1 MPEIETQTEARF
13 TRKPIAASTVKKYEQ
28 AIARLK
34 DLDLQKPEEFF
45 NYVKER
51 QEENRGKGKDFAES
65 FEKLNLSAIKWY
77 LSKENKD
84 FPDAYQKRIDELYNR
99 QNNNDLDQNLSEKL
113 KAKFVPYDK
122 LLEVQK
128 GLDEKKDK
136 TDKEWLDYVITS
148 LYTLNPPIRN
158 NYGDMKVFKRR
169 DDRRKGNELVW
180 RVKNPIIV
188 MRDYKNAGTN
198 GAVELPISKS
208 LQKVITEW
216 FNHLKVIP
224 SHILGAKYSDTQ
236 TTKLVAGAFG
246 KGKFIGI
253 DNLRHAFIQHHLPAI
268 ATDTRAR
275 KNLADRMLHSVERQ
289 SAYFSK
295 NLD

>member
-34 DLDLQKPEEFF
+34 DLNLQKPEEFF
-45 NYVKER
+45 NYVKDKEL
-51 QEENRGKGKDFAES
+51 GES

-77 LSKENKD
+77 LSKENMD

-99 QNNNDLDQNLSEKL
+99 QNDRDLDQNLSEKL
-113 KAKFVPYDK
+113 KDKFVPFDK
-122 LLEVQK
+122 LAEAQK
-128 GLDEKKDK
+128 ALAEKDK
-136 TDKEWLDYVITS
+136 TDKEFLDYVITS

-169 DDRRKGNELVW
+169 DDRRKGNELIW
-180 RVKNPIIV
+180 RIKNPIIV
-188 MRDYKNAGTN
+188 MRDYKNAGSN

-224 SHILGAKYSDTQ
+224 SHILGAKYSDSQ
-236 TTKLVAGAFG
+236 TTKLIAGAFG

-253 DNLRHAFIQHHLPAI
+253 DNLRHAYIQHHLPDI

-289 SAYFSK
+289 QAYFSK
-295 NLD
+295 NI

>member
-13 TRKPIAASTVKKYEQ
+13 TRKPIGESTKKKYEQ
-28 AIARLK
+28 AINRLK

-45 NYVKER
+45 NYVKEK
-51 QEENRGKGKDFAES
+51 ELGES

-77 LSKENKD
+77 LSKENLN
-84 FPDAYQKRIDELYNR
+84 FPDAYQKRIDALYNR
-99 QNNNDLDQNLSEKL
+99 QNESDMDQNLSDKL
-113 KAKFVPYDK
+113 KAKFVSYDK

-128 GLDEKKDK
+128 ELADKDK
-136 TDKEWLDYVITS
+136 TDKEWLDYVIIS

-158 NYGDMKVFKRR
+158 NYGDMKIFKRR
-169 DDRRKGNELVW
+169 DIRRKGNELVW
-180 RVKNPIIV
+180 RNKNPIIV

-198 GAVELPISKS
+198 GPVELPISKP
-208 LQKVITEW
+208 LQKVLTEW
-216 FNHLKVIP
+216 FSHLNVLP

-236 TTKLVAGAFG
+236 TLKLIAGAFG
-246 KGKFIGI
+246 KGKFLGI
-253 DNLRHAFIQHHLPAI
+253 DNLRHAYIQHHLPPI

-289 SAYFSK
+289 AAYFSK
-295 NLD
+295 NL

>member
-13 TRKPIAASTVKKYEQ
+13 TRKPVGATTVKKYEQ

-45 NYVKER
+45 DYVKEK
-51 QEENRGKGKDFAES
+51 ELGES
-65 FEKLNLSAIKWY
+65 FEKMNLSAIKWY

-99 QNNNDLDQNLSEKL
+99 QNDRDLDQNLSEKL
-113 KAKFVPYDK
+113 KEKFVPYDK
-122 LLEVQK
+122 LAEVQK
-128 GLDEKKDK
+128 ELEEKKDK
-136 TDKEWLDYVITS
+136 TDKQWLDYVITS

-169 DDRRKGNELVW
+169 DTRRKGNELIW
-180 RVKNPIIV
+180 RNKNPIIV

-198 GAVELPISKS
+198 GAVELPISKP
-208 LQKVITEW
+208 LQKVIGEW
-216 FNHLKVIP
+216 FNHLKVLP
-224 SHILGAKYSDTQ
+224 SHVLGAKYSDSQ
-236 TTKLVAGAFG
+236 ATKLIAGAFG
-246 KGKFIGI
+246 KGKFVGI
-253 DNLRHAFIQHHLPAI
+253 DNLRHAFIQHHLPDI

-289 SAYFSK
+289 QAYFSK
-295 NLD
+295 NIE